1 MAFLIRVYYHFLFF
15 LVTAN
20 LKQQQLLKVTD
31 ATRMTKSNYNIPLR
45 PSLVW
50 PNLTVQHSS
59 LLWLWRME
67 GLGRHNVRWWTSFA
81 VICCRQKQKNATR
94 VHATSS
100 EFSFCFRRAA
110 GCDWVGQNQGSCDS
124 TLVVVK
130 RSNYRCIHLHTGSG
144 ERMRNHYREQE
155 DDGDAPVL
163 SNHKR

>member
-67 GLGRHNVRWWTSFA
+67 GLGRHNVRW
-81 VICCRQKQKNATR
+81 
-94 VHATSS
+94 
-100 EFSFCFRRAA
+100 
-110 GCDWVGQNQGSCDS
+110 
-124 TLVVVK
+124 
-130 RSNYRCIHLHTGSG
+130 
-144 ERMRNHYREQE
+144 
-155 DDGDAPVL
+155 
-163 SNHKR
+163 

>member
-1 MAFLIRVYYHFLFF
+1 
-15 LVTAN
+15 
-20 LKQQQLLKVTD
+20 
-31 ATRMTKSNYNIPLR
+31 
-45 PSLVW
+45 
-50 PNLTVQHSS
+50 
-59 LLWLWRME
+59 ME

-130 RSNYRCIHLHTGSG
+130 RSNYRCIHLHTGSD
-144 ERMRNHYREQE
+144 ERMRKHYRERE
-155 DDGDAPVL
+155 EDGDVPVL
-163 SNHKR
+163 SNHKTVIRCLISDSQSTKLRWWNILETKTVEQSPSWWSKSQWAGKNIFILSTLRFSLMFSNWENTQP